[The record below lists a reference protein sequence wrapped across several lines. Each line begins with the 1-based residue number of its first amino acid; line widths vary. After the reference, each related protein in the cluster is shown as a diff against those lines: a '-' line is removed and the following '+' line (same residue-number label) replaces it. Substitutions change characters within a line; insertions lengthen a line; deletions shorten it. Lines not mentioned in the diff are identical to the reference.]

1 MDTELQN
8 QENMPTSFN
17 NPMYESFPQA
27 AEPKSPAVSV
37 VSFSSSL
44 PSTPS
49 PRDIHPPSLPSPAPP
64 SNGTAHDSAPS
75 PPRAKKVVS
84 FSPTSL
90 ETDRDTAALV
100 EADESDV

>member
-8 QENMPTSFN
+8 QENMPTNFS
-17 NPMYESFPQA
+17 NPMYESFGQV

-49 PRDIHPPSLPSPAPP
+49 PREIHPPPTPGPTHSDPAP
-64 SNGTAHDSAPS
+64 ADSAPS
-75 PPRAKKVVS
+75 AAKPKKAVS
-84 FSPTSL
+84 FSPTSA
-90 ETDRDTAALV
+90 ETDKDTAALV